1 MNFEI
6 DSPYFLLLFLLFIPL
21 LIRDFSKKKNSGI
34 NVPTTRNMSVAGS
47 FSWVQKFL
55 QFSKYI
61 ILSALIIALAR
72 PRTYTIFSDRD
83 ETKGIDIFLAIDI
96 SPSMLAK
103 DLEPDRITALKKI
116 ATDFVKKREGDRIG
130 IVEYWGEGITKVP
143 LTSDHQVVLDE
154 IRDMSPSEE
163 LTGTAIGE
171 GLSVAVNHLKDSK
184 SKV

>member
-6 DSPYFLLLFLLFIPL
+6 ESPYFLLLFLLFIPL

-96 SPSMLAK
+96 
-103 DLEPDRITALKKI
+103 
-116 ATDFVKKREGDRIG
+116 
-130 IVEYWGEGITKVP
+130 
-143 LTSDHQVVLDE
+143 
-154 IRDMSPSEE
+154 
-163 LTGTAIGE
+163 
-171 GLSVAVNHLKDSK
+171 
-184 SKV
+184 